1 MLDLSILNAGQ
12 TTADALATTTA
23 LARRADELGYE
34 RFWVAEHHNM
44 PTVACTTPLVL
55 IAHLAAHTDRIRVG
69 SGGVMLPNH
78 APLVVAEQ
86 FAMLEALHPG
96 RIDVG
101 IGRAPGTD
109 HATAAALRR
118 TRDLMAENF
127 PSDLIDLMGLLG
139 DPRATDGMWERFAA
153 TPKATTYP
161 PIFLLGSSDYSARL
175 AARLG
180 LGFGFA
186 HHFDLA
192 GNDLRTTINVA
203 TLYRDLFQPSPGLAE
218 PYLIVTANVL
228 AADTEEEAEFHAS
241 SGRLTALGR
250 RTGRFH
256 PLPSPETAA
265 THIDIETARN
275 LPTSR
280 IVGDADTAN
289 AGLEVLA
296 ELTHADELMI
306 TCVAYHLS
314 ARLRSLELLA
324 PTAARTA

>member
-1 MLDLSILNAGQ
+1 VLDLSILNAGQ
-12 TTADALATTTA
+12 TTAEALTTTTA

-55 IAHLAAHTDRIRVG
+55 IAHLAAHTERIRVG

-101 IGRAPGTD
+101 LGRAPGTD

-118 TRDLMAENF
+118 TRDLAAENF

-139 DPRATDGMWERFAA
+139 DPRVADGMWERFSA
-153 TPKATTYP
+153 TPKATTFP

-192 GNDLRTTINVA
+192 GNDLRTTINVT
-203 TLYRDLFQPSPGLAE
+203 TLYRDLFQPSPVLAE

-250 RTGRFH
+250 RNGRFH

-265 THIDIETARN
+265 THIDLATARS

-289 AGLEVLA
+289 AGLDVLA
-296 ELTHADELMI
+296 ELTHADEVMI
-306 TCVAYHLS
+306 TCVAYHLE

-324 PTAARTA
+324 PTPARSA

>member
-12 TTADALATTTA
+12 TTTDALATTTA
-23 LARRADELGYE
+23 LARRADELGFE

-55 IAHLAAHTDRIRVG
+55 IAHLAAHTERIRLG

-101 IGRAPGTD
+101 LGRAPGTD
-109 HATAAALRR
+109 HATAVALRR
-118 TRDLMAENF
+118 TRDLMADNF

-203 TLYRDLFQPSPGLAE
+203 TLYRDLFQPSPALAE

-265 THIDIETARN
+265 THIDIDTARN
-275 LPTSR
+275 MPTAR
-280 IVGDADTAN
+280 IVGDSDTAN

-296 ELTHADELMI
+296 ELTQADELMV

-324 PTAARTA
+324 PAPVGS

>member
-12 TTADALATTTA
+12 TSAEALATTTT

-55 IAHLAAHTDRIRVG
+55 IAHLADQTQRIRVG

-101 IGRAPGTD
+101 LGRAPGTD

-118 TRDLMAENF
+118 TRDLAAENF
-127 PSDLIDLMGLLG
+127 PADLIDLMGLLG
-139 DPRATDGMWERFAA
+139 DPRTTDGMWERFSA

-161 PIFLLGSSDYSARL
+161 PIYLLGSSDFSARL

-203 TLYRDLFQPSPGLAE
+203 TLYRDLFQPSPMLAQ
-218 PYLIVTANVL
+218 PHLIVTANVL
-228 AADTEEEAEFHAS
+228 AADTDEEAEFHAS

-250 RTGRFH
+250 RNGHFH

-265 THIDIETARN
+265 THIDIQTARS

-296 ELTHADELMI
+296 ELTQADEIMI
-306 TCVAYHLS
+306 TCVAYHLE
-314 ARLRSLELLA
+314 ARLRSLDLLA
-324 PTAARTA
+324 PQPTQT